1 MCNHALLRNALVRGR
16 ASSRSSWVFAMLGIR
31 NDRRRPILKIVRR
44 RSARHR
50 MPLRKKHIKNGRSV
64 ISDGWRPYSR
74 LQGEGYNHLTV
85 SHQESCVDPV
95 TERRETSGCLQL
107 SGDLEDIGHTST
119 HLIGRTEARDVGRA
133 PGCRNVWSSDKKAD
147 DNKMFSLFP
156 HVWREAR
163 HPSEAP
169 DHYTVDG
176 RVEDVVGQE
185 TLTEDTLHLGD
196 TLKEARENVT
206 RAQEKPRQRLKSEG
220 RPFLR
225 LATKFGEGG
234 KLEATCLGAHC
245 GQRTTGDAVCK
256 RLLARNV
263 QTDQW
268 DAQRTVCQAGAIVI
282 KQEVQYTPIKALS
295 ERFSRLK
302 EVCVHHILLRPMAGG
317 EDERCHAESTHLIG
331 RTEAR
336 DVGRAPGCSHVWREA
351 RHPSEA
357 PDHHTV
363 DGRVEDVVGQ
373 ETLTEDILHLGD
385 TLKEARENVTRAQ
398 EKPRQRL
405 KSEGRPFLRL
415 ATKRQNRRDKLEATC
430 LVVDASG
437 NGSHVL
443 VSKIGPYKMY
453 YWDIKQI
460 GPDMELESESR
471 TPTGRTPEDR
481 DFNRENPRGQRAT
494 FNDTSRLKQPDGTSW
509 VFAFKVSSTTSEKAV
524 RPAESRHH
532 KGCRL
537 LAREEEEDDNRKAVH
552 KQSDKPSSKCR
563 KHREEY
569 IQAMHGDKQARELEA
584 VPLSD
589 GTISRRITDM
599 AQDIKCQLTDR

>member
-1 MCNHALLRNALVRGR
+1 MQPFN
-16 ASSRSSWVFAMLGIR
+16 I
-31 NDRRRPILKIVRR
+31 
-44 RSARHR
+44 
-50 MPLRKKHIKNGRSV
+50 
-64 ISDGWRPYSR
+64 
-74 LQGEGYNHLTV
+74 
-85 SHQESCVDPV
+85 
-95 TERRETSGCLQL
+95 
-107 SGDLEDIGHTST
+107 ST

-225 LATKFGEGG
+225 LATKFGEGD
-234 KLEATCLGAHC
+234 KLEANCL
-245 GQRTTGDAVCK
+245 V
-256 RLLARNV
+256 
-263 QTDQW
+263 
-268 DAQRTVCQAGAIVI
+268 
-282 KQEVQYTPIKALS
+282 S

-302 EVCVHHILLRPMAGG
+302 EVCVHHIILRPMAGG

-357 PDHHTV
+357 PDHCMV

-398 EKPRQRL
+398 EKTRQRL

-415 ATKRQNRRDKLEATC
+415 ATKFGEGGKLEATC
-430 LVVDASG
+430 LGPFTIKSLQGERALIHKRRLPQDLQQLRAPRSRLYLRKARHVYTPAWNALQARVVEDASG

-443 VSKIGPYKMY
+443 GSKIGPYKMY

-481 DFNRENPRGQRAT
+481 DSNRENPRGQRAT
-494 FNDTSRLKQPDGTSW
+494 FNDTSRLKIDPLDYAVILGIVNDHHLWTLTHPDGTSW
-509 VFAFKVSSTTSEKAV
+509 VLAFKVSSTTSEKAD

-537 LAREEEEDDNRKAVH
+537 LAREDNRKAVH

-569 IQAMHGDKQARELEA
+569 IQAMRGDKQARELEA

-599 AQDIKCQLTDR
+599 AQDIKYAYYDPRGEILAGPSTVHELLQRLPTPVLRLWFVLSTKHCEVKSHREPLPPCSSP